1 MLIFSVIF
9 KLNPRYNFLSS
20 EKRNDEKWND
30 FISEIK
36 ECSTI
41 EVENVLLSIHFE
53 DILLTKKTEGTKNL
67 NLNLNVPKINFLL
80 YEEVNISWSS
90 GIERTKKLYRWP
102 YTREKKKQRVKLDWT
117 KFVLILC

>member
-9 KLNPRYNFLSS
+9 KLNPRYNVLSS
-20 EKRNDEKWND
+20 EKRNDEKWNA

-80 YEEVNISWSS
+80 YEEVNIS
-90 GIERTKKLYRWP
+90 
-102 YTREKKKQRVKLDWT
+102 
-117 KFVLILC
+117 